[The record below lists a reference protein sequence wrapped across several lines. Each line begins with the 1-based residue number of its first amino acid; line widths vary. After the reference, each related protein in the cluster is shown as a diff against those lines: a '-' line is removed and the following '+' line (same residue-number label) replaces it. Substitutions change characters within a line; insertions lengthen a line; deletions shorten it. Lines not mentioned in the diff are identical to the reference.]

1 MALTGINDLDA
12 VLGFGLKQ
20 GVSWGIKQAIA
31 PVIKAAEGAIFGVT
45 PAASAAPILAA
56 EGGGVAAGSGLFGAE
71 VTGLGFMD
79 SAAFGGAAGV
89 EAAGMGM
96 VGGALAAFAPA
107 GLFLALAS
115 MFDAINE
122 PSHSRPIDD
131 ATVRWDG
138 TKFVTVRGVVAGD
151 DGTGKLA
158 DQVVAR
164 LNTYY
169 AARPF
174 DPAAY
179 VANDPYRPQQSDEPG
194 APQLATPEPD
204 RIAQV
209 TRFIPD
215 YRTPTVGYSADV
227 GYAGDALMLAGD
239 DDLVQSTIRRVLL
252 RAGESVEAV
261 DAFMGGADKGR
272 AGALPLPQNLPRFDS
287 EPGSPTP
294 SPAAQQLLVEDAAMR
309 DQSANFTPIAAYQ
322 GLGAGAPATS
332 PKVYPRGAGD
342 PSVPT
347 WRSDWLYGRDAP
359 TTKPADIDQGLWD
372 TWQTATA
379 DQKSNAWRAIGADPW
394 RELTGLTPL

>member
-1 MALTGINDLDA
+1 MQLTGSQPLDP
-12 VLGFGLKQ
+12 VLDFGIKQ
-20 GVSWGIKQAIA
+20 GVNWLAKQALS

-45 PAASAAPILAA
+45 PAAGAAPIVAA
-56 EGGGVAAGSGLFGAE
+56 EGGGVAAGSGLFSAE
-71 VTGLGFMD
+71 ATGLGFMD
-79 SAAFGGAAGV
+79 GAAFGGAAGA
-89 EAAGMGM
+89 EAAGMGLL
-96 VGGALAAFAPA
+96 GGAMAAFGPA
-107 GLFLALAS
+107 LLALAVFQ
-115 MFDAINE
+115 MFDALSP
-122 PSHSRPIDD
+122 PSRSRPLDD
-131 ATVRWDG
+131 ATVRWNG
-138 TKFVTVRGVVAGD
+138 TAFVAERGVVAGD

-158 DQVVAR
+158 DQVAAR

-227 GYAGDALMLAGD
+227 GYAGDVLMLAGD

-252 RAGESVEAV
+252 RAGESAEAV

-272 AGALPLPQNLPRFDS
+272 AGALPLPQDLPRFDS

-342 PSVPT
+342 PSVPS